1 MIVTFTIKNLVFRID
16 HFKLSFS
23 SFNFVLNL
31 EILFSNTEV
40 YIWYVEHMFV
50 IAPSA
55 AYVGK
60 WIQSLKDFPPRQR
73 PGSFNLDRVMEAVTN
88 IQQ

>member
-40 YIWYVEHMFV
+40 YIWYVEHMFRV
-50 IAPSA
+50 SN
-55 AYVGK
+55 
-60 WIQSLKDFPPRQR
+60 
-73 PGSFNLDRVMEAVTN
+73 PGFEEATPTSKTSKLN
-88 IQQ
+88 KNHNNDP